1 MIYVTIAALAVVA
14 LTVLA
19 AFAALRW
26 QARAHT
32 REQQAWAAERADLVA
47 TLCHLGDRPLPE
59 RGWNREP
66 EPAAE
71 LAGLLRDRHA
81 PISDPESLLVP

>member
-1 MIYVTIAALAVVA
+1 MIYLALFALAVVA

-32 REQQAWAAERADLVA
+32 REQQAWAAERASMIA
-47 TLCHLGDRPLPE
+47 TMAHLADRPLPE
-59 RGWNREP
+59 RGWARSP
-66 EPAAE
+66 EPGE
-71 LAGLLRDRHA
+71 DLERLLRERSV
-81 PISDPESLLVP
+81 PIADPESLLVP